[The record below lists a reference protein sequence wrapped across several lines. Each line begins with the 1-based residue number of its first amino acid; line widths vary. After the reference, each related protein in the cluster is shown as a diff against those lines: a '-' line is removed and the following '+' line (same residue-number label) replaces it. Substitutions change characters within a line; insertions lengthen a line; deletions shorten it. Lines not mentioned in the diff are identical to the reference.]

1 MKEFIHILAL
11 VFIAKGFVSGG
22 KAIYYFC
29 EFFQRAL
36 NGLKSF

>member
-22 KAIYYFC
+22 KAIYYFYKYRKLDK
-29 EFFQRAL
+29 E
-36 NGLKSF
+36 NS